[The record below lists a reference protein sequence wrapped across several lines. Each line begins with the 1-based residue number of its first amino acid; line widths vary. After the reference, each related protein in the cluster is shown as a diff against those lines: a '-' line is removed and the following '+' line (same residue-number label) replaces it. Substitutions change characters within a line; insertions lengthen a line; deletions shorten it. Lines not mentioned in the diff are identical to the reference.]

1 MNERED
7 RRRYTRCSFCGKGQ
21 DQVRKLVAG
30 PGVFICDQC
39 IDLCQEVLEDDNR
52 SAGTK
57 KQKTG
62 FIPNPKTI
70 SAALDQYV
78 IGQERAKKVLSVQVY
93 NHYKRISAS
102 KSVGDVELSKSNVLL
117 VGPTGCGKTYLA
129 QTLAKILDVPFAIA
143 DATSLTEAGYVGEDV
158 ENILLRLIQAA
169 DFDISRAERGI
180 IYIDEIDKIA
190 RKSDNPSITRDV
202 SGEGVQQALLK
213 ILEGTVANVP
223 PQGGRK
229 HPHQDFI
236 QINTTNI
243 LFVCGGAFDGLEKVV
258 EQRIGR
264 RAIGFGAPSNR
275 IERKAVSE
283 TLKQLQPQDLLKYGF
298 IPEFIG
304 RLPIIVTLH
313 HLDQQDIVRILT
325 EPKNA
330 LVKQYQKFFSLD
342 NVELVFEKGSLDA
355 IAELAL
361 LRGTGARA
369 LKSIIEESLLNSMF
383 EIPSRPDIRRCI
395 ISERSI
401 RDALEPEFEL
411 ADESESTAR
420 VVGESA

>member
-70 SAALDQYV
+70 CAALDQYV
-78 IGQERAKKVLSVQVY
+78 IGQDRAKKVLSVQVY

-102 KSVGDVELSKSNVLL
+102 KSVGDVELTKSNVLL

-243 LFVCGGAFDGLEKVV
+243 LFICGGAFDGLEKVV

-264 RAIGFGAPSNR
+264 RAIGFGAPHTKV
-275 IERKAVSE
+275 ERKAVSE
-283 TLKQLQPQDLLKYGF
+283 TLKHMQPQDLLKYGF

-330 LVKQYQKFFSLD
+330 LVKQYQKFFTLD
-342 NVELVFEKGSLDA
+342 NVELVFQKGSLDA

-369 LKSIIEESLLNSMF
+369 LKSIIEEALLNSMF
-383 EIPSRPDIRRCI
+383 EIPSRPEIKRCL

-401 RDALEPEFEL
+401 REALEPEFEL
-411 ADESESTAR
+411 DEGDGPAR
-420 VVGESA
+420 LVGESA